1 MNFATPVLGDCNA
14 AATVAAHGAEELLER
29 TLVMFVDEE
38 DFLFLE
44 WNRSSASNGVIDAHG
59 AE

>member
-1 MNFATPVLGDCNA
+1 
-14 AATVAAHGAEELLER
+14 
-29 TLVMFVDEE
+29 VMFVDEE